1 MTTALF
7 VRRFLADYARNPV
20 NLLVLVLVPL
30 VFVVVAA
37 GSLADAAQLLGGA
50 GGGPA
55 VETTT
60 AGWAAGFLA
69 GVAMY
74 FQVSTARDTDRRL
87 VIAGLPTTRLV
98 AARLLTGLALA
109 VLACAVAL
117 VALALRTGID
127 APARVAAGTLMFAA
141 IYLAIGAVVGATVR
155 NPVNGTVLILFV
167 WIVDVFFGPTLSA
180 GDQVATR
187 VLPTHFV
194 SLWMTDLPSGHGG
207 RLGDLGWA
215 LSWTILAVVAAF
227 VVVAGTTRVAS
238 RRRARATSGSV
249 GDQLG
254 TAIGMGLRDWRR
266 NPVLLV
272 LLVVVPAVFIWL
284 SDAITPHGLTP
295 VVLAENGRR
304 AVQMLD
310 PAHIHAGT
318 MAPIAVAS
326 LATLTGLFVVLD
338 ARTGDRRLA
347 LAGLRQGVLLAA
359 RLTVIT
365 LAALLATAVS
375 LAVTA
380 TVFDAHQWGLYAA
393 ATALLALT
401 YGLLGVLLG
410 PVFGRV
416 AGVFIA
422 FLIPFLDIG
431 LGQSPMLR
439 GEPADWA
446 TYLPGYGGTRLFI
459 DGALTASFDE
469 TGALLIA
476 LVWLA
481 ALATAATLLFRHTAT
496 GRWWSSSSNRNPRA
510 VANQPAPDTAGLAPQ
525 LATRV
530 ESKGPARSGSRI
542 EQSGQAGPAHW
553 SHARRRS
560 P

>member
-1 MTTALF
+1 MTTVMF
-7 VRRFLADYARNPV
+7 VRRFLTDYARNPV

-37 GSLADAAQLLGGA
+37 GALADAARLLGGA

-74 FQVSTARDTDRRL
+74 FQVSAARDADRRL
-87 VIAGLPTTRLV
+87 VIAGLPNTRLV

-109 VLACAVAL
+109 ALVSAVAL
-117 VALALRTGID
+117 VALTLRTGID
-127 APARVAAGTLMFAA
+127 APARVAAGTVMFAA

-155 NPVNGTVLILFV
+155 NPVNGTVLILFI

-180 GDQVATR
+180 ADNVATR

-194 SLWMTDLPSGHGG
+194 SLWMVDQPSRHGG
-207 RLGDLGWA
+207 RPGDLGWA
-215 LSWTILAVVAAF
+215 LSWTIVAALVAFAVVTS
-227 VVVAGTTRVAS
+227 TTRVARG
-238 RRRARATSGSV
+238 RRWHTVPGSV

-254 TAIGMGLRDWRR
+254 TAMAMGLREWRR
-266 NPVLLV
+266 NPVLWV
-272 LLVVVPAVFIWL
+272 LLVVVPAVFILL

-295 VVLAENGRR
+295 VVLAEDGRR
-304 AVQMLD
+304 AVELLD

-338 ARTGDRRLA
+338 ARTGDQRLA
-347 LAGLRQGVLLAA
+347 LAGLRPGVLLVA
-359 RLTVIT
+359 RLSIIA
-365 LAALLATAVS
+365 LAALLVTGAS

-393 ATALLALT
+393 ATALLAMT

-416 AGVFIA
+416 SGVFIA

-431 LGQSPMLR
+431 IGQSPMLR
-439 GEPADWA
+439 GDPAEWA

-469 TGALLIA
+469 TWALLVA
-476 LVWLA
+476 LGWLA
-481 ALATAATLLFRHTAT
+481 ALGTAATLLFRHTAT
-496 GRWWSSSSNRNPRA
+496 
-510 VANQPAPDTAGLAPQ
+510 
-525 LATRV
+525 
-530 ESKGPARSGSRI
+530 ARGTV
-542 EQSGQAGPAHW
+542 
-553 SHARRRS
+553 RR
-560 P
+560 

>member
-1 MTTALF
+1 MTTVLF

-74 FQVSTARDTDRRL
+74 FQVSAARDTDGRL
-87 VIAGLPTTRLV
+87 VIAGLPATRMV

-109 VLACAVAL
+109 VLASAVAL
-117 VALALRTGID
+117 VALVLRIGID
-127 APARVAAGTLMFAA
+127 APARVAAGTLMFAV
-141 IYLAIGAVVGATVR
+141 IYLAIGAVVGAVVR
-155 NPVNGTVLILFV
+155 NPVNGTVLILFI
-167 WIVDVFFGPTLSA
+167 WIIDVFFGPTLSA
-180 GDQVATR
+180 GDKVAIR

-194 SLWMTDLPSGHGG
+194 SLWMTDLPSRHGG

-215 LSWTILAVVAAF
+215 LSWTILAMVAAF
-227 VVVAGTTRVAS
+227 AVISGITRVAN
-238 RRRARATSGSV
+238 RRRWRTMPGSV

-254 TAIGMGLRDWRR
+254 TAVAMAFRDWRR
-266 NPVLLV
+266 NPVLWV
-272 LLVVVPAVFIWL
+272 LLVAVPAVFIWL
-284 SDAITPHGLTP
+284 SDAVTPHGLTP
-295 VVLAENGRR
+295 VVLAENGQR
-304 AVQMLD
+304 AAEMLD

-338 ARTGDRRLA
+338 SRTGDQRLA
-347 LAGLRQGVLLAA
+347 LAGLRAGVLLAA

-365 LAALLATAVS
+365 LTALLATAVS

-393 ATALLALT
+393 AMALLALT
-401 YGLLGVLLG
+401 YGLLGVLIG

-431 LGQSPMLR
+431 IGQSPMLR

-446 TYLPGYGGTRLFI
+446 TYLPGYGGTRVFI

-469 TGALLIA
+469 TRALLIA
-476 LVWLA
+476 LVWLI
-481 ALATAATLLFRHTAT
+481 ALASAATLLFRRTA
-496 GRWWSSSSNRNPRA
+496 
-510 VANQPAPDTAGLAPQ
+510 
-525 LATRV
+525 
-530 ESKGPARSGSRI
+530 SRR
-542 EQSGQAGPAHW
+542 Q
-553 SHARRRS
+553 
-560 P
+560 

>member
-1 MTTALF
+1 MTTVVF
-7 VRRFLADYARNPV
+7 VRRFLADYVRNPV
-20 NLLVLVLVPL
+20 NLLVLMLVPL

-37 GSLADAAQLLGGA
+37 GALADAAQLLGGA

-74 FQVSTARDTDRRL
+74 FQVSAARDADRRL
-87 VIAGLPTTRLV
+87 VIAGLPATRLV
-98 AARLLTGLALA
+98 TARLLTGLALA
-109 VLACAVAL
+109 VLACVVAL

-127 APARVAAGTLMFAA
+127 DPARVAAGTLMFAA

-167 WIVDVFFGPTLSA
+167 WIVDVFFGPTLSTPDNA
-180 GDQVATR
+180 ATR
-187 VLPTHFV
+187 ALPTHFI
-194 SLWMTDLPSGHGG
+194 SLWMADLPSHHGG

-215 LSWTILAVVAAF
+215 LIWTIGAALVAFA
-227 VVVAGTTRVAS
+227 VVAGTTRVAG
-238 RRRARATSGSV
+238 RWPRCAVPGSV
-249 GDQLG
+249 ADQLG
-254 TAIGMGLRDWRR
+254 AAVAMGLRDWRR
-266 NPVLLV
+266 NPVLWV
-272 LLVVVPAVFIWL
+272 LLVVVPAVFILL
-284 SDAITPHGLTP
+284 SDAVTPHGRTP
-295 VVLAENGRR
+295 VVLTENGRR

-310 PAHIHAGT
+310 PAHIHGGT

-338 ARTGDRRLA
+338 ARTGDRRLV
-347 LAGLRQGVLLAA
+347 LAGLRPGVLLAA

-365 LAALLATAVS
+365 LAALLATGVS

-431 LGQSPMLR
+431 VGQSPMLR

-459 DGALTASFDE
+459 DGALTAGFDE
-469 TGALLIA
+469 TRALLIA
-476 LVWLA
+476 LGWLA
-481 ALATAATLLFRHTAT
+481 ALGTAATLVFGHAAT
-496 GRWWSSSSNRNPRA
+496 GRWRDGLSHRSPRA
-510 VANQPAPDTAGLAPQ
+510 VADHPAPDTVGFAPQ
-525 LATRV
+525 LAARV

-542 EQSGQAGPAHW
+542 AQPGQDGSAHW
-553 SHARRRS
+553 SQARRRS

>member
-1 MTTALF
+1 MTTVMF
-7 VRRFLADYARNPV
+7 VRRFLTDYARNPV

-37 GSLADAAQLLGGA
+37 GALADAARLLGGA

-74 FQVSTARDTDRRL
+74 FQVSAARDADRRL
-87 VIAGLPTTRLV
+87 VIAGLPNTRLV

-109 VLACAVAL
+109 ALVSAVAL
-117 VALALRTGID
+117 VALTLRTGID
-127 APARVAAGTLMFAA
+127 APARVAAGTVMFAA

-155 NPVNGTVLILFV
+155 NPVNGTVLILFI

-180 GDQVATR
+180 ADNVATR

-194 SLWMTDLPSGHGG
+194 SLWMVDQPSRHGG
-207 RLGDLGWA
+207 RPGDLGWA
-215 LSWTILAVVAAF
+215 LSWTIVAALVAFAVVTS
-227 VVVAGTTRVAS
+227 TTRVARG
-238 RRRARATSGSV
+238 RRWHTVPGSV

-254 TAIGMGLRDWRR
+254 TAMAMGLREWRR
-266 NPVLLV
+266 NPVLWV
-272 LLVVVPAVFIWL
+272 LLVVVPAVFILL

-295 VVLAENGRR
+295 VVLAEDGRR
-304 AVQMLD
+304 AVELLD

-338 ARTGDRRLA
+338 ARTGDQRLA
-347 LAGLRQGVLLAA
+347 LAGLRPGVLLVA
-359 RLTVIT
+359 RLSIIA
-365 LAALLATAVS
+365 LAALLVTGAS

-393 ATALLALT
+393 ATALLAMT

-416 AGVFIA
+416 SGVFIA

-431 LGQSPMLR
+431 IGQSPMLR
-439 GEPADWA
+439 GEPAEWA

-469 TGALLIA
+469 TWALLVA
-476 LVWLA
+476 LGWLA
-481 ALATAATLLFRHTAT
+481 ALGTAATLLFRHTAT
-496 GRWWSSSSNRNPRA
+496 
-510 VANQPAPDTAGLAPQ
+510 
-525 LATRV
+525 
-530 ESKGPARSGSRI
+530 ARGTV
-542 EQSGQAGPAHW
+542 
-553 SHARRRS
+553 RR
-560 P
+560 

>member
-1 MTTALF
+1 
-7 VRRFLADYARNPV
+7 
-20 NLLVLVLVPL
+20 VLVPL

-37 GSLADAAQLLGGA
+37 GALADAARLLGGA

-74 FQVSTARDTDRRL
+74 FQVSAARDADRRL
-87 VIAGLPTTRLV
+87 VIAGLPNTRLV

-109 VLACAVAL
+109 ALVSAVAL
-117 VALALRTGID
+117 VALTLRTGID
-127 APARVAAGTLMFAA
+127 APARVAAGTVMFAA

-155 NPVNGTVLILFV
+155 NPVNGTVLILFI

-180 GDQVATR
+180 ADNVATR

-194 SLWMTDLPSGHGG
+194 SLWMVDQPSRHGG
-207 RLGDLGWA
+207 RPGDLGWA
-215 LSWTILAVVAAF
+215 LSWTIVAALVAFAVVTS
-227 VVVAGTTRVAS
+227 TTRVARG
-238 RRRARATSGSV
+238 RRWHTVPGSV

-254 TAIGMGLRDWRR
+254 TAMAMGLREWRR
-266 NPVLLV
+266 NPVLWV
-272 LLVVVPAVFIWL
+272 LLVVVPAVFILL

-295 VVLAENGRR
+295 VVLAEDGRR
-304 AVQMLD
+304 AVELLD

-338 ARTGDRRLA
+338 ARTGDQRLA
-347 LAGLRQGVLLAA
+347 LAGLRPGVLLVA
-359 RLTVIT
+359 RLSIIA
-365 LAALLATAVS
+365 LAALLVTGAS

-393 ATALLALT
+393 ATALLAMT

-416 AGVFIA
+416 SGVFIA

-431 LGQSPMLR
+431 IGQSPMLR
-439 GEPADWA
+439 GEPAEWA

-469 TGALLIA
+469 TWALLVA
-476 LVWLA
+476 LGWLA
-481 ALATAATLLFRHTAT
+481 ALGTAATLLFRHTAT
-496 GRWWSSSSNRNPRA
+496 
-510 VANQPAPDTAGLAPQ
+510 
-525 LATRV
+525 
-530 ESKGPARSGSRI
+530 ARGTV
-542 EQSGQAGPAHW
+542 
-553 SHARRRS
+553 RR
-560 P
+560 

>member
-1 MTTALF
+1 MSTALF
-7 VRRFLADYARNPV
+7 VRRFLADYARNRV

-74 FQVSTARDTDRRL
+74 FQVSAARDTDRRL
-87 VIAGLPTTRLV
+87 VIAGLPATRLV
-98 AARLLTGLALA
+98 AARLLAGLALA
-109 VLACAVAL
+109 VLACVVAL

-127 APARVAAGTLMFAA
+127 APARVAAGTLMFAV
-141 IYLAIGAVVGATVR
+141 IYLPIGAVVGAMVR
-155 NPVNGTVLILFV
+155 NAVNGTVLILFI

-215 LSWTILAVVAAF
+215 MSWTTLAVVAAF
-227 VVVAGTTRVAS
+227 AVVAGTTPVRK
-238 RRRARATSGSV
+238 RRRWRNVPGSV

-254 TAIGMGLRDWRR
+254 TAIATGLRDWRR
-266 NPVLLV
+266 NPVLWV

-284 SDAITPHGLTP
+284 SDATTPHGLTP

-304 AVQMLD
+304 AAEMLD

-318 MAPIAVAS
+318 MAPVAVAS

-347 LAGLRQGVLLAA
+347 LAGLCPGVLLAA

-365 LAALLATAVS
+365 LAVLLATAVS
-375 LAVTA
+375 LAITA

-393 ATALLALT
+393 ATALLALS

-431 LGQSPMLR
+431 IGQSPMLR

-469 TGALLIA
+469 TGALVSA

-481 ALATAATLLFRHTAT
+481 ALATAATLLFRHAAT
-496 GRWWSSSSNRNPRA
+496 GRWWSSSSDRSPRSGANHPASGTVA
-510 VANQPAPDTAGLAPQ
+510 VAPP
-525 LATRV
+525 LATQV
-530 ESKGPARSGSRI
+530 GSNDPARSGSRVA
-542 EQSGQAGPAHW
+542 QWNQDGPANPG
-553 SHARRRS
+553 HARRRS
-560 P
+560 R

>member
-1 MTTALF
+1 MTTVMF

-37 GSLADAAQLLGGA
+37 GALADTARLLGGA

-74 FQVSTARDTDRRL
+74 FQISAARDADRRL
-87 VIAGLPTTRLV
+87 VIAGLPNTRLV

-109 VLACAVAL
+109 ALVSAVAL
-117 VALALRTGID
+117 VALTLRTGID
-127 APARVAAGTLMFAA
+127 TPARVAAGTLMFAA

-155 NPVNGTVLILFV
+155 NPVNGTVLILFI

-180 GDQVATR
+180 ADNVATR

-194 SLWMTDLPSGHGG
+194 SLWMADQPSGHGG
-207 RLGDLGWA
+207 RPGDLGWA
-215 LSWTILAVVAAF
+215 LSWTMVAAIVAF
-227 VVVAGTTRVAS
+227 EVVTSTTRVAG
-238 RRRARATSGSV
+238 RRRWHTVPGSA

-254 TAIGMGLRDWRR
+254 TAMAMGLREWRR
-266 NPVLLV
+266 NPVLWV
-272 LLVVVPAVFIWL
+272 LLVVVPAVFILL

-295 VVLAENGRR
+295 VVLAEDGRR
-304 AVQMLD
+304 AAELLD

-338 ARTGDRRLA
+338 ARTGDQRLA
-347 LAGLRQGVLLAA
+347 LAGLRPGVLLVA
-359 RLTVIT
+359 RLSVIA
-365 LAALLATAVS
+365 LAALLATGAS

-393 ATALLALT
+393 ATALLAIT

-410 PVFGRV
+410 PIFGRV
-416 AGVFIA
+416 SGVFIA

-431 LGQSPMLR
+431 IGQSPMLR

-469 TGALLIA
+469 TWALLIA
-476 LVWLA
+476 LGWLA
-481 ALATAATLLFRHTAT
+481 ALGTAATLLFRHTAT
-496 GRWWSSSSNRNPRA
+496 
-510 VANQPAPDTAGLAPQ
+510 
-525 LATRV
+525 
-530 ESKGPARSGSRI
+530 ARGTV
-542 EQSGQAGPAHW
+542 
-553 SHARRRS
+553 RR
-560 P
+560 